1 MMQISISDKNQCIP
15 VQFELNNGKLLD
27 RSYDFSKLSKYKAVD
42 LFQMI
47 NIAIMLKKLQNR
59 FTKPFPQNFLLK
71 KPLAGAVV
79 VTLFN
84 FVFVM
89 IYRPAQTHPGYFLSY
104 EMTMAVYCAGVG
116 LAAFLVINLMKMA
129 RYFSNPEEWNFIKE
143 LISVI
148 IVIFAMGMAVYFVAF
163 LIEKPADRWNLETL
177 ADSYIG
183 TLLIAGIPLYLFTA
197 ININQLFQ
205 TKLTHPRKDPELEA
219 EKGVVD
225 ERITINTP
233 LKKEEMSFY
242 PSEFLYA
249 ESDGNYV
256 KFYLQRESE
265 IREKVIRCSISSVED
280 QLSDIPFLLK
290 THRAFIVNLK
300 KVEEANGNALGFRLK
315 IPKIPGE
322 IPVSRRHTGKFRD
335 LFKQFG

>member
-1 MMQISISDKNQCIP
+1 
-15 VQFELNNGKLLD
+15 
-27 RSYDFSKLSKYKAVD
+27 
-42 LFQMI
+42 
-47 NIAIMLKKLQNR
+47 MLKKLQTR
-59 FTKPFPQNFLLK
+59 FTKTFPQNFLLK
-71 KPLAGAVV
+71 KPLAGAAVIA
-79 VTLFN
+79 LFN

-104 EMTMAVYCAGVG
+104 EMTMAAYCAGVG
-116 LAAFLVINLMKMA
+116 LAAFLVIYLMKMT
-129 RYFSNPEEWNFIKE
+129 RFFSKPEEWNFIKE
-143 LISVI
+143 LISI
-148 IVIFAMGMAVYFVAF
+148 FIVIFAMGTAVYFMAF
-163 LIEKPADRWNLETL
+163 LIERPADRWNLETL
-177 ADSYIG
+177 AGSFTG
-183 TLLIAGIPLYLFTA
+183 TFLIAGIPLYLFTV

-205 TKLTHPRKDPELEA
+205 TKLTHSQKDPEPAGENGA
-219 EKGVVD
+219 GE
-225 ERITINTP
+225 EFIFINTP

-256 KFYLQRESE
+256 NFYLQREGE
-265 IREKVIRCSISSVED
+265 IRKEVIRCSISSVED
-280 QLSDIPFLLK
+280 QLSDFPFLLR

-300 KVEEANGNALGFRLK
+300 KVEEANGNALGFRLN

>member
-1 MMQISISDKNQCIP
+1 
-15 VQFELNNGKLLD
+15 
-27 RSYDFSKLSKYKAVD
+27 
-42 LFQMI
+42 
-47 NIAIMLKKLQNR
+47 MLKKLQTR

-71 KPLAGAVV
+71 KPLAGAAVIA
-79 VTLFN
+79 LFN

-89 IYRPAQTHPGYFLSY
+89 IYRPAQTHPGFFLSY
-104 EMTMAVYCAGVG
+104 EMTMAAYCAGVG
-116 LAAFLVINLMKMA
+116 LAAFLVIYLMKMS
-129 RYFSNPEEWNFIKE
+129 RFFSKPEEWNFIKE
-143 LISVI
+143 LISVF
-148 IVIFAMGMAVYFVAF
+148 IVVFAMGTAVYFMAF
-163 LIEKPADRWNLETL
+163 LIEKPANRWNLETL

-205 TKLTHPRKDPELEA
+205 TKLTHPRKDPELET
-219 EKGVVD
+219 ENGVGEELIV
-225 ERITINTP
+225 INTP

-256 KFYLQRESE
+256 NFYLHRESE
-265 IREKVIRCSISSVED
+265 IREEVIRCSISSVED
-280 QLSDIPFLLK
+280 QLSDIPFLMK

-315 IPKIPGE
+315 IPKIPEE

-335 LFKQFG
+335 LFKRFG

>member
-1 MMQISISDKNQCIP
+1 
-15 VQFELNNGKLLD
+15 
-27 RSYDFSKLSKYKAVD
+27 
-42 LFQMI
+42 
-47 NIAIMLKKLQNR
+47 MLKKLQIR

-71 KPLAGAVV
+71 KPGAGAAVIA
-79 VTLFN
+79 LFN

-104 EMTMAVYCAGVG
+104 EITMAAYCAGVG
-116 LAAFLVINLMKMA
+116 LAAFLVIYLMKMT
-129 RYFSNPEEWNFIKE
+129 RFFSNPEEWNFIKE
-143 LISVI
+143 LTTII
-148 IVIFAMGMAVYFVAF
+148 IVIFAMGTAVYFMAF
-163 LIEKPADRWNLETL
+163 LIERPADRWNLETL
-177 ADSYIG
+177 AGSFTG
-183 TLLIAGIPLYLFTA
+183 TFLIAGIPLYLFTA

-205 TKLTHPRKDPELEA
+205 TKLTHPQKDQELA
-219 EKGVVD
+219 EENGAR
-225 ERITINTP
+225 EELIIINTP

-242 PSEFLYA
+242 PSEFLYS

-256 KFYLQRESE
+256 NFYLHQESK

-280 QLSDIPFLLK
+280 QLSDFPFLLR

-322 IPVSRRHTGKFRD
+322 IPVSRRHTGKFRE